1 MPLGSVLAFWGV
13 AALLIAV
20 PGADWAFAISAG
32 LRRRV
37 LPAAGGIVLGYL
49 AMTFV
54 VAAGLGVLI
63 ASTPAALGAL
73 TVVCGLYLAWLGV
86 KTVRDPATP
95 SSAPE
100 SSEGGGV
107 RTVLAGM
114 AISGLN
120 PKGLLIFV
128 AMLPQFTDPAAKW
141 PVPVQMAVLGLTFA
155 GTCAVVYPVVGTAAQ
170 ALLRARP
177 AVSRIVSRIS
187 GVSMIVVGCL
197 LVAER
202 LVS

>member
-49 AMTFV
+49 VMTLV
-54 VAAGLGVLI
+54 VAAGVGILI
-63 ASTPAALGAL
+63 ASTPAALSAL
-73 TVVCGLYLAWLGV
+73 TVVGGLYLAWLGV

-100 SSEGGGV
+100 SKGGAV
-107 RTVLAGM
+107 STVLAGM
-114 AISGLN
+114 AVSGLN

-128 AMLPQFTDPAAKW
+128 ALLPQFTDPAANW

-177 AVSRIVSRIS
+177 SMSRIVSRIS
-187 GVSMIVVGCL
+187 GVSMIVVGGL